1 MKEKK
6 IVSIENRIPKL
17 KQARKQKANRRLVFY
32 LSIFLILIS
41 IIVYLQSPLSNIKEI
56 KITGNTII
64 SDEAIIDKVG
74 LNKDTKIWTI
84 NSKKLNKKL
93 KKNPIIKS
101 VNVKR
106 KLPSTILIK
115 VNEYKVVGY
124 VVTKEI
130 NKAVLENGTI
140 VESEEDAFDL
150 STAPFLYEFKDKE
163 VLNRMTKEL
172 NELPEYIF
180 DLISEVRWTPSKNN
194 EYKIE
199 MYMVDGFIVNTTIRN
214 FSENMKVY
222 PSIVSQ
228 LDSKD
233 EGIIHVGEGSYFE
246 NKTKK

>member
-64 SDEAIIDKVG
+64 NDEAIIDKVG

-233 EGIIHVGEGSYFE
+233 EGIIHVGEGSY
-246 NKTKK
+246 